1 MAQRHA
7 HSQPI
12 ETYGLAPLNRNIWP
26 TANQYKHM
34 AEPHAHSQPIE
45 TYGLAPHNRNIWP
58 HNSRATA
65 APSRL
70 ADSFVCAGDSLLITT
85 HRALLTI
92 SFLQVEANC
101 PADLSLASTYLGIF
115 VKEFRIIEH
124 FLEKLLICAN
134 PESNKQLQTYRQA
147 DR

>member
-1 MAQRHA
+1 MSKLNENPQNYNLL
-7 HSQPI
+7 PI
-12 ETYGLAPLNRNIWP
+12 FFWLFT
-26 TANQYKHM
+26 
-34 AEPHAHSQPIE
+34 
-45 TYGLAPHNRNIWP
+45 
-58 HNSRATA
+58 
-65 APSRL
+65 
-70 ADSFVCAGDSLLITT
+70 LLDNLLL
-85 HRALLTI
+85 HLELLTI
-92 SFLQVEANC
+92 SFLQVDANC